1 MAERGGPPGTGMFQ
15 QTVQCR
21 ACQRAF
27 LVSTLDPVQLDVRC
41 PLCGLTLVYPN
52 PRQPGAHPP
61 DSIVPWD
68 PAWSDCG

>member
-1 MAERGGPPGTGMFQ
+1 MAEKGGAPENGMFQ
-15 QTVQCR
+15 QMVQCR

-27 LVSTLDPVQLDVRC
+27 LVSTQNPVQLDVRC